1 MAQFPLVSLCIPVHN
16 GAEFIQ
22 MMLNSIEQITYPNL
36 EIIVS
41 DDDSTDESI
50 TLIKSYQLSN
60 CRIFTHV
67 RYGLVNNWN
76 YIIKQ
81 AKGKYIKFLFQD
93 DTLEPDCITKTVEVA
108 EQDEQIGLVFSDRNL
123 ISKKPLDSKHFPENL
138 YQGWS
143 NLQPVQPGLSLLQDP
158 NLLEHPHNKIGEP
171 TNVLIRREVFEQVG
185 LFDPSF
191 KQYPDLEMWLRIM
204 THYKIAFIDEKLAS
218 FRIHPN
224 QATSH
229 NLAQKDSWSEI
240 YRVWLK
246 LIRDPA
252 YQVVPVSTR
261 QGIKVTLVKQLL
273 REYIKSIF
281 LNKWHRCGAIK
292 ELIRTTLKS
301 N

>member
-1 MAQFPLVSLCIPVHN
+1 MAQFPLVSLSIPVYN

-22 MMLNSIEQITYPNL
+22 VMLNSIEQITYPNL

-41 DDDSTDESI
+41 DDDSTDKSV
-50 TLIKSYQLSN
+50 TLIKSCQLSN
-60 CRIFTHV
+60 CKIFTHS

-76 YIIKQ
+76 YCIKQ

-93 DTLEPDCITKTVEVA
+93 DAIKPDCITKMVEVA
-108 EQDEQIGLVFSDRNL
+108 EQDKQIGLLFSDRKL
-123 ISKKPLDSKHFPENL
+123 ISQKPLDPKHFPENL

-158 NLLEHPHNKIGEP
+158 NLLKHPHNKIGEP
-171 TNVLIRREVFEQVG
+171 TNILIRTEVFEQVG